1 MIDSTT
7 PVTFIDPVD
16 ERREMVGLPSAA
28 SVAIPSRQG
37 CFLVPVAGALVLGL
51 VVALAFS

>member
-1 MIDSTT
+1 MIDPAT

-28 SVAIPSRQG
+28 SVAIPARQG